1 VRRAQ
6 TGPSWGIASVWFSA
20 KLNLVISFREVT
32 VTIRRLI
39 VLAALVAPA
48 PSIAHDLISDRFV
61 AGEKAIADL
70 QVARDAVLLL
80 PNTSTDTKE
89 AARGFIAT
97 AFIWDRP
104 SLSVCFWQSDQPAL
118 LQAVIEQANLWSSG
132 TRIRFDFGQPAIRIC
147 KDAQSADIRV
157 TLKPLAASYYAPN
170 DLPLIAWDWSEY
182 GHVAADLK
190 ARVSMSLVHAPQY
203 YAFSQT
209 AAFNF
214 VVAHEFG
221 HALGL
226 IHEHQR
232 VNCADYLAD
241 KKQVMAA
248 YGFKTDADY
257 NTFVANLTQIPAS
270 DPALRPVTVGGFNIK
285 SIMVYNFPQAVWKTQ
300 ANNPCARPSDIEHP
314 NQDDLATVNYTYG
327 APVVVARG
335 EGGGTPSREQARKV
349 LLAAYHEHTRLA
361 AAPVSRGADSEV
373 AAANREA
380 AESIMKLLRAL
391 DDVQRVLTRA
401 RR

>member
-1 VRRAQ
+1 
-6 TGPSWGIASVWFSA
+6 
-20 KLNLVISFREVT
+20 VI
-32 VTIRRLI
+32 IRRLL
-39 VLAALVAPA
+39 VLAAFLAPA

-70 QVARDAVLLL
+70 QIARDAVLSL
-80 PNTSTDTKE
+80 PNTSPDTKE
-89 AARGFIAT
+89 AARGFVAS
-97 AFIWDRP
+97 AFVWDRP
-104 SLSVCFWQSDQPAL
+104 NLSVCFWQSDQPAL
-118 LQAVIEQANLWSSG
+118 LQAVVEQANLWSSG
-132 TRIRFDFGQPAIRIC
+132 TRIKFDFGQLGMRIC

-157 TLKPLAASYYAPN
+157 TLKPLATNYYAPV
-170 DLPLIAWDWSEY
+170 DLPLMAWDWSEY
-182 GHVAADLK
+182 GNLAAVLK

-241 KKQVMAA
+241 KQTVMAA

-257 NTFVANLTQIPAS
+257 NNFVTNLTQIPAS
-270 DPALRPVTVGGFNIK
+270 DPILRPVPVGGFNIK
-285 SIMVYNFPQAVWKTQ
+285 SIMVYNFPRAIWKTQ
-300 ANNPCARPSDIEHP
+300 ANNPCARPADIEHP
-314 NQDDLATVNYTYG
+314 NQDDLATVNYGYG

-335 EGGGTPSREQARKV
+335 GGGRTPSREQARKV

-361 AAPVSRGADSEV
+361 PAPVARGGGESQ
-373 AAANREA
+373 AAATNREA
-380 AESIMKLLRAL
+380 AEAIKKLLQAM
-391 DDVQRVLTRA
+391 DDAHRVFTRA